1 MAWQSV
7 KSLLIARSKP
17 VVRRNLCTTS
27 KPKISF
33 ASDNTA
39 GVHEKVLAACSAV
52 NVGGVTGYGE
62 DIYTIQAVDDFK
74 RTFGK
79 ETGVHFVANGTAAN
93 VLAYGTVSTWFNSII
108 ASEVAHVNVDEGG
121 APERVFGL
129 KVIPVPSSDGKIRP
143 EQLLKHTLRF
153 GDVHHSQPRVVSI
166 TQPTEYGA
174 VYSLKEIE
182 ALSDVCQRHGLLL
195 HMDGARIANA
205 CAALDLGLKEG
216 TKDVGIDLMSFGGTK
231 NGIMFGEA
239 VLFFKPDLDKNF
251 RHIQKQTMQMIS
263 KNRFV
268 AAQLQALLQDDLWLK
283 NARHANAMTAT
294 LAEGLKRF
302 PKVVF
307 THETQ
312 ANAVF
317 ATMPREYIDFLQE
330 QFYFYVW
337 DEPTNQVRLMCA
349 FNTPLE
355 HVHAFLD
362 RLEMAQSRYG

>member
-1 MAWQSV
+1 MCTASE
-7 KSLLIARSKP
+7 
-17 VVRRNLCTTS
+17 RR
-27 KPKISF
+27 ISF

-39 GVHEKVLAACSAV
+39 GVHEKILQACSRV

-62 DIYTIQAVDDFK
+62 DEYTIQAADSFK
-74 RTFGK
+74 REFGK

-93 VLAYGTVSTWFNSII
+93 VLAYGTVSTWFSSII

-129 KVIPVPSSDGKIRP
+129 KVVPIPTSDGKIRP

-153 GDVHHSQPRVVSI
+153 GDIHHSQPRVVSI
-166 TQPTEYGA
+166 TQPTEYGV
-174 VYSLKEIE
+174 VYDLKEIE
-182 ALSDVCQRHGLLL
+182 ALSELCKRHSLLL

-205 CAALDLGLKEG
+205 CASLGVGLKEG
-216 TKDVGIDLMSFGGTK
+216 TKDVGVDIMSFGGTK

-239 VLFFKPDLDKNF
+239 VLFFTPGLDSNF

-268 AAQLQALLQDDLWLK
+268 AAQLQALLEDDLWLK
-283 NARHANAMTAT
+283 NARHANTMTAA

-312 ANAVF
+312 ANAIF
-317 ATMPREYIDFLQE
+317 ASMPREYIDFLQE
-330 QFYFYVW
+330 KFYFYVW
-337 DEPTNQVRLMCA
+337 DEPTHQVRLMCS
-349 FNTPLE
+349 FNTPLD

-362 RLEMAQSRYG
+362 RVEQAQTKFG